1 MKEAQIRR
9 HCRFGSWLRR
19 EPLLVTLRKCCVGLA
34 EVEAAAVVAAA
45 VMVGDWI
52 LMMKAAELVAVW
64 IEHSWMKG
72 LLC

>member
-19 EPLLVTLRKCCVGLA
+19 EPLLVTLRKCCVRLA
-34 EVEAAAVVAAA
+34 EMEAAAVVA
-45 VMVGDWI
+45 VDWI
-52 LMMKAAELVAVW
+52 LMIKTAGLVAVL

-72 LLC
+72 LLY